1 MANPSPAIT
10 FRVNLDLHKNESV
23 GPDPNPNAS
32 GILHPD
38 RYVNLNQQD
47 EAQASI
53 AQRKDHRSTWLP
65 GLLRAENIAL
75 KDSNEFTAYGQRAIY
90 LRDTY
95 ADGWTPVGNQA
106 LPPEDRRW
114 LTVVSIS

>member
-10 FRVNLDLHKNESV
+10 FTVNLNLHTEESV
-23 GPDPNPNAS
+23 GPNPNPNNSAM
-32 GILHPD
+32 LNPD
-38 RYVNLNQQD
+38 RYVNLDQQD
-47 EAQASI
+47 EARTSI

-65 GLLRAENIAL
+65 GLTAGENLAL
-75 KDSNEFTAYGQRAIY
+75 KEADEFTAYGARAIY

-95 ADGWTPVGNQA
+95 AAGWTPVGTQS
-106 LPPEDRRW
+106 LPPADRRW